1 MNRVSDFHRVLSLQ
15 PSRRCNFQF
24 LAVFAPSIEAVGSSA
39 VFRWLLPLLLS
50 RASLPTSL
58 GFLSSAWPRMD
69 LRLWLKAAVLHSR
82 LRNSNCY
89 RTSHRPATPRM
100 SFPTSLESRIP
111 RLAPRGPI
119 SDFRRTFH
127 LPARQ
132 EMFFPIRYL
141 LPTDVNVG
149 LRRLWTQV
157 QNLTKL
163 WILCLYCGIPKNN
176 ISQRSEPLRAGKRPD
191 IGGEE

>member
-1 MNRVSDFHRVLSLQ
+1 VPSLQ

-24 LAVFAPSIEAVGSSA
+24 LSAFALAAEATGSSA
-39 VFRWLLPLLLS
+39 EFRWLLPLLLN

-58 GFLSSAWPRMD
+58 GLLSSAWPRMD
-69 LRLWLKAAVLHSR
+69 FRLGLKAAVLLSR
-82 LRNSNCY
+82 RRNSNCY

-119 SDFRRTFH
+119 SDFCRTFH
-127 LPARQ
+127 LPAGQ
-132 EMFFPIRYL
+132 EMFFPISYL

-149 LRRLWTQV
+149 LPRLWTQV

-163 WILCLYCGIPKNN
+163 WKLCFHLGILEITFRRRRRVC
-176 ISQRSEPLRAGKRPD
+176 RV
-191 IGGEE
+191 

>member
-1 MNRVSDFHRVLSLQ
+1 VLSLQ

-24 LAVFAPSIEAVGSSA
+24 PSAFAPSTEAVGSSA
-39 VFRWLLPLLLS
+39 EFHRLLPLLLNG
-50 RASLPTSL
+50 ASLPTSL
-58 GFLSSAWPRMD
+58 GLLSSAWPRMD
-69 LRLWLKAAVLHSR
+69 LRLGLKAVVLLSR
-82 LRNSNCY
+82 RRNSNCY

-100 SFPTSLESRIP
+100 SFPTSFESRIP
-111 RLAPRGPI
+111 RLTPRGPI

-132 EMFFPIRYL
+132 EMLFPIRYL

-163 WILCLYCGIPKNN
+163 WILCLYSRIPEKY
-176 ISQRSEPLRAGKRPD
+176 ISSTRYTCAQCRNAAVAV
-191 IGGEE
+191 

>member
-1 MNRVSDFHRVLSLQ
+1 
-15 PSRRCNFQF
+15 
-24 LAVFAPSIEAVGSSA
+24 
-39 VFRWLLPLLLS
+39 
-50 RASLPTSL
+50 
-58 GFLSSAWPRMD
+58 
-69 LRLWLKAAVLHSR
+69 
-82 LRNSNCY
+82 
-89 RTSHRPATPRM
+89 M

-132 EMFFPIRYL
+132 EMFFLIRYS

-163 WILCLYCGIPKNN
+163 WILCLYFRIPENN
-176 ISQRSEPLRAGKRPD
+176 FPRRGRGVRGVWALRLRIEEPQVRPSAPSDFAAFTARLSPASDAWRRRQNGTSPRAARTVARSLYTPD
-191 IGGEE
+191 DSESGGVDDVR